1 MMSLLYHT
9 RKIAHAVR
17 SNSSQHTARVPAPNV
32 GQHGALPKIPPPSK
46 EAFGKRLARIR
57 KEKGFT
63 QVELA
68 EKLGS
73 IQTIIS
79 DYERGKSRP
88 HADMITSIAIALDIS
103 ADELLGLPSSHAAK
117 TPLPNR
123 RILRR
128 VQLIER
134 LPKRDQDA
142 LMRTIDAF
150 LLKAS

>member
-1 MMSLLYHT
+1 MEINPYN
-9 RKIAHAVR
+9 RR
-17 SNSSQHTARVPAPNV
+17 SMPRPSKLT
-32 GQHGALPKIPPPSK
+32 PKIPPPSK

-88 HADMITSIAIALDIS
+88 HADMVTSIAIALDVS
-103 ADELLGLPSSHAAK
+103 ADELLGLETLPKAPA
-117 TPLPNR
+117 PNR

-128 VQLIER
+128 IQMIEK

-142 LMRTIDAF
+142 LLRTIDAF